1 MENKDLHM
9 FEYKGIKLV
18 YDVHSGSLHRVDELG
33 WQIIQLL
40 LDGKSSE
47 KIPFYL
53 APQFPPTEV
62 EQALGQV
69 KELVEERLLFAPS
82 PAVRPEKDREVR
94 ALCLYVSHNCNLRCK
109 YCFTQQQQGTRITK
123 RKTMKE
129 EVGRKAVDFLLGS
142 GEGPFREIDFFGGE
156 PLLNYPLLK
165 TIVSYARKKES
176 MLGKKFNF
184 TLTTNAMLLNKQV
197 ADYLSSEK
205 ISVILSLD
213 GRPEINDALRTTAN
227 GNGSYKTA
235 VENIHGLLD
244 RREPPHHYIRG
255 TITRNNLDFCNDIE
269 HLLERGFYNIS
280 LEPAVLDRDNALSLR
295 EEDLPLLEEQYDLL
309 VELYLQ
315 RHKEGY
321 PFSFYH
327 FELDL
332 EKGPCIYKRLSGCG
346 AGMDYMAVDADGS
359 LYPCHQ
365 FVGEHRFYMGNVLS
379 AQPLQ
384 SRGLRDKLAFAAEGR
399 DDCDLCWARYLCG
412 RGCAAAS
419 YYLGGG
425 LEKTYELGCA
435 LQKIRLERALYLQA
449 V

>member
-9 FEYKGIKLV
+9 FEYRGIKLV

-33 WQIIQLL
+33 WQIVQLL
-40 LDGKSSE
+40 LDGKSNE
-47 KIPFYL
+47 EIPFYL
-53 APQFPPTEV
+53 APQFPPAEV
-62 EQALGQV
+62 EEALGQV
-69 KELVEERLLFAPS
+69 KDLVEKRLLFAPS
-82 PAVRPEKDREVR
+82 PAVRPAKDREVR
-94 ALCLYVSHNCNLRCK
+94 ALCLFVSHGCNLRCK
-109 YCFTQQQQGTRITK
+109 YCFTQQQQGSRMTERE
-123 RKTMKE
+123 TMKK
-129 EVGRKAVDFLLGS
+129 EVGKKAVDFLLGS

-156 PLLNYPLLK
+156 PLLNYSLVK
-165 TIVSYARKKES
+165 EVVSYARENES
-176 MLGKKFNF
+176 LWGKKFNF
-184 TLTTNAMLLNKQV
+184 TLTTNALLLNKQV
-197 ADYLSSEK
+197 ADHISSEN

-213 GRPEINDALRTTAN
+213 GRPEVNDALRTTAD
-227 GNGSYKTA
+227 GSGSYKT
-235 VENIHGLLD
+235 VVKNIHILLD

-269 HLLERGFYNIS
+269 HLLEQGFYNLS
-280 LEPAVLDRDNALSLR
+280 LEPAVLDRDSALSLR
-295 EEDLPLLEEQYDLL
+295 EKDLPRLEEQYDLL

-315 RHKEGY
+315 RHKEGQ

-346 AGMDYMAVDADGS
+346 AGIDYMAVAADGS

-365 FVGEHRFYMGNVLS
+365 FIGEHSFYMGNVLS
-379 AQPLQ
+379 GQPLQ
-384 SRGLRDKLAFAAEGR
+384 SSGLRNKLAIAAEDR
-399 DDCDLCWARYLCG
+399 DDCYFCWARYLCG

-419 YYLGGG
+419 YYLGGA
-425 LEKTYELGCA
+425 LEETYDLGCA